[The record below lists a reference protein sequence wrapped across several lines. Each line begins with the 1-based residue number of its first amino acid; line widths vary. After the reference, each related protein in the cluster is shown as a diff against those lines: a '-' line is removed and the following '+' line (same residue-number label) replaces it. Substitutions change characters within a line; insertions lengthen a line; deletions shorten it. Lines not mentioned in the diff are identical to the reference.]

1 MKLWN
6 KRLTS
11 SLLVRPPKDESESE
25 PGYLLRLAD
34 VNGLRRPAA
43 IFALVAVRLH
53 GVAAACPHCL
63 GEGRPWQ
70 SAWLDVE
77 HPWCSRHGCWLVD
90 RCAGCRKKLHWRQIR
105 RWECECGSPIA
116 SAGVLRVR
124 ADMANA
130 VTEKAVAL
138 DTLLWLGS
146 IEKFGL
152 ADKPGKKAA
161 RQSIED
167 RSLLLELGW
176 NIVQDWPG
184 RFIAVLERERR
195 HPTMGVASVFSEAFP
210 TLTRRIRRIREP
222 LWRDRVSACLREMS
236 EASAQTD
243 APILY
248 RKPRSAVAQ
257 PSAERV
263 RAQRRLRKL
272 SEHLAAAG
280 QTIPTRVTKAGRS
293 RRVLSTALQSA
304 SFEERPSEAAR
315 QLARVLEISRGRAR
329 ELKGRD
335 TAWAQELRAQILDR
349 ASKSVA
355 HDPGLAIGWSATLR
369 FHVPRSLTYEFL
381 QAVATGRISIAAPV
395 TSLRQLRIQ
404 RESLAAW
411 KERS

>member
-6 KRLTS
+6 ERLIS

-43 IFALVAVRLH
+43 IFALATARLH

-90 RCAGCRKKLHWRQIR
+90 RCAGCMRTFRWRQIR
-105 RWECECGSPIA
+105 RWACECGSPIA
-116 SAGVLRVR
+116 SAGARHVR
-124 ADMANA
+124 ADMASA
-130 VTEKAVAL
+130 LAQRTVTPN
-138 DTLLWLGS
+138 TLLWLGA
-146 IEKFGL
+146 IDRFGL
-152 ADKPGKKAA
+152 AGKPGKKAA

-176 NIVQDWPG
+176 NVVQDWPD
-184 RFIAVLERERR
+184 RFLAVLGRERL
-195 HPTMGVASVFSEAFP
+195 HPATGVVAVYSEAFP
-210 TLTRRIRRIREP
+210 TLTRYIRGVREP
-222 LWRDRVSACLREMS
+222 LWRDRIAACLREMT

-248 RKPRSAVAQ
+248 RKPGSAVVQ
-257 PSAERV
+257 PKPDRA

-280 QTIPTRVTKAGRS
+280 QAIPTRVTKAGRS

-304 SFEERPSEAAR
+304 SSEEQPSEAAR
-315 QLARVLEISRGRAR
+315 QLARALEISRGRAR
-329 ELKGRD
+329 GKR
-335 TAWAQELRAQILDR
+335 
-349 ASKSVA
+349 
-355 HDPGLAIGWSATLR
+355 PAIPS
-369 FHVPRSLTYEFL
+369 
-381 QAVATGRISIAAPV
+381 
-395 TSLRQLRIQ
+395 
-404 RESLAAW
+404 
-411 KERS
+411 